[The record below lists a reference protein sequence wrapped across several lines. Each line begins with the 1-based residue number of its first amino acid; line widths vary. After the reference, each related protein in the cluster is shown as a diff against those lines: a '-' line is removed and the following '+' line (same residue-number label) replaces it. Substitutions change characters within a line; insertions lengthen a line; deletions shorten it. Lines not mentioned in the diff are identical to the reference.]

1 MNAIVSIV
9 TAASVLVHVV
19 LGCAAH
25 HAHGAQIVCCLTGAA
40 DQSPKPVQ
48 HQCCKHKD
56 DSTTHTA
63 VADYDESAPSQPLHK
78 SCDEDRCTAVLASKV
93 IDSVTPVASMLD
105 SPACLVNPPATNT
118 PAMSADYASSQ
129 HDLGPPLR
137 PHLCFCVLLI

>member
-25 HAHGAQIVCCLTGAA
+25 HAHARQVACGLTHAA
-40 DQSPKPVQ
+40 DNSPEPVP
-48 HQCCKHKD
+48 HQCCKHKHH
-56 DSTTHTA
+56 STAHTPA
-63 VADYDESAPSQPLHK
+63 ADHEPAPAQPQHK
-78 SCDEDRCTAVLASKV
+78 SCDEDRCTAILAGTV
-93 IDSVTPVASMLD
+93 IDSVT
-105 SPACLVNPPATNT
+105 LVTATLLADECVGIPKAIRNPTI
-118 PAMSADYASSQ
+118 SADYASSQ